1 MPNFLLLTL
10 LTAFPALSTD
20 MYLPALPHL
29 QEAWGISLI
38 QANASLAAFFACF
51 SFFLLV
57 HGPLSDRIGRRPVL
71 ICGVSLYIVG
81 SLLCAASGSIGW
93 LVGAR
98 LVQATGAAA
107 ASSLAMALAKD
118 LYQGVKRQKVLAYMG
133 VLIPLC
139 PMVAPMLGG
148 WMMAFASWRW
158 IFICQGVAA
167 LAALYGSVRLKEP
180 SAERTSGGVR
190 AVAGRYLVV
199 ARNRRFLTYVFA
211 FSFMGIG
218 FFAFIA
224 GSPDIYIRGFGVSE
238 QSYGLYFGLNALGM
252 MAGSLFCSRLCVGY
266 SPAGILR
273 VSLLGLAVSGAV
285 MFLAASPVPLS
296 FTLPMLA
303 STFFLGMSRPVSTHL
318 VLEQVETDVGAA
330 SSVLTFSLYMSG
342 ALAMAFI
349 SLDWASKP
357 LVIACMAV
365 LGGLV
370 PLILMLLLGRRARR
384 GGGAA

>member
-29 QEAWGISLI
+29 QQAWGITLM
-38 QANASLAAFFACF
+38 QANSSLAAFFACF
-51 SFFLLV
+51 SVFLLV

-71 ICGVSLYIVG
+71 IGGVSLYVAG
-81 SLLCAASGSIGW
+81 SLLCAAADSIGW

-118 LYQGVKRQKVLAYMG
+118 LYEGVQRQKVLAYIG
-133 VLIPLC
+133 VLLPLC
-139 PMVAPMLGG
+139 PMIAPMLGG
-148 WMMAFASWRW
+148 WMLAFASWRW

-167 LAALYGSVRLKEP
+167 LAALYGSIRLQEP
-180 SAERTSGGVR
+180 RAERTAGGLL

-199 ARNRRFLTYVFA
+199 ARNRRFLAYVFA
-211 FSFMGIG
+211 FSFMGIA

-224 GSPDIYIRGFGVSE
+224 GSPDIYIRGFGVGP

-252 MAGSLFCSRLCVGY
+252 MEGSLFCSRLCVGY
-266 SPAGILR
+266 SPVAILR
-273 VSLLGLAVSGAV
+273 CSLLGLAVSGAV
-285 MFLAASPVPLS
+285 MFLVASPAPLS

-349 SLDWASKP
+349 SLDWQAKP
-357 LVIACMAV
+357 LVIACMAM
-365 LGGLV
+365 LGGVV
-370 PLILMLLLGRRARR
+370 PLSLVLLLGRRARR
-384 GGGAA
+384 NGDAA